1 MSTISTKSAIK
12 SLKAVTNYLRMAAGS
27 LDIDDLYRRK
37 IIVMAQDTDDLIVDL
52 KARDLGIIVPT
63 YH

>member
-27 LDIDDLYRRK
+27 LDIDDLCRRK
-37 IIVMAQDTDDLIVDL
+37 LITMAQDAEDMIDDL
-52 KARDLGIIVPT
+52 KARE
-63 YH
+63 